1 MPELPEVEV
10 CRRGIE
16 PGLVGQRLLGVIVR
30 NGRLRQPVPAE
41 LGHILPGSDIVA
53 VRRRGKYLLIDCM
66 TPDGAGTLIVHLGMS
81 GRLRFAPLDLAA
93 DKHDHV
99 DLVLARTLLR
109 FTDPR
114 RFGLILWQ
122 PGPPQAA
129 LAHPLL
135 AHLGVE
141 PLTEAFTAAWLQE
154 ALARRHS
161 PIKPVLMDSHL
172 LVGVGN
178 IYASES
184 LFRAGISPLRAANRI
199 RETLGDR
206 AHVNVTSYNR
216 QALLTGEV
224 ATAQDRQA
232 VEQMVSQVENVR
244 SVVND
249 LAVMPPSTLS
259 QRSTDTFITG
269 KVRASLVDA
278 QDISANSFKV
288 VTERNTVY
296 LMGRVSQREANR
308 ATDIARGVTD
318 VRKVVR
324 VFEIVSEEELRRIAP
339 QPAPV
344 TTDTKPAGG

>member
-1 MPELPEVEV
+1 MNPTTLNRT
-10 CRRGIE
+10 RRVVGTALAAATLAAALSACAPLIVGGAVVGGVMAVDRRTAGTQIEDEGIE
-16 PGLVGQRLLGVIVR
+16 
-30 NGRLRQPVPAE
+30 
-41 LGHILPGSDIVA
+41 
-53 VRRRGKYLLIDCM
+53 
-66 TPDGAGTLIVHLGMS
+66 
-81 GRLRFAPLDLAA
+81 
-93 DKHDHV
+93 
-99 DLVLARTLLR
+99 
-109 FTDPR
+109 
-114 RFGLILWQ
+114 
-122 PGPPQAA
+122 
-129 LAHPLL
+129 
-135 AHLGVE
+135 
-141 PLTEAFTAAWLQE
+141 
-154 ALARRHS
+154 
-161 PIKPVLMDSHL
+161 
-172 LVGVGN
+172 
-178 IYASES
+178 
-184 LFRAGISPLRAANRI
+184 LRAANRI

-216 QALLTGEV
+216 QVLLTGEV

-324 VFEIVSEEELRRIAP
+324 VFEIVSEEELRRSAP

>member
-1 MPELPEVEV
+1 MTPTTLNRT
-10 CRRGIE
+10 RRVVGTALAAATLAAALSACAPLIVGGAVVGGVMAVDRRTAGTQIEDEGIE
-16 PGLVGQRLLGVIVR
+16 
-30 NGRLRQPVPAE
+30 
-41 LGHILPGSDIVA
+41 
-53 VRRRGKYLLIDCM
+53 
-66 TPDGAGTLIVHLGMS
+66 
-81 GRLRFAPLDLAA
+81 
-93 DKHDHV
+93 
-99 DLVLARTLLR
+99 
-109 FTDPR
+109 
-114 RFGLILWQ
+114 
-122 PGPPQAA
+122 
-129 LAHPLL
+129 
-135 AHLGVE
+135 
-141 PLTEAFTAAWLQE
+141 
-154 ALARRHS
+154 
-161 PIKPVLMDSHL
+161 
-172 LVGVGN
+172 
-178 IYASES
+178 
-184 LFRAGISPLRAANRI
+184 LRAANRI
-199 RETLGDR
+199 REALGDR

-216 QALLTGEV
+216 QVLLTGEV

-324 VFEIVSEEELRRIAP
+324 VFEIVSEEELRRSAP

-344 TTDTKPAGG
+344 TSDTKPAGG

>member
-1 MPELPEVEV
+1 MNPTTLNRT
-10 CRRGIE
+10 RRVVGTALAAATLAAALSACAPLIVGGAVVGGVMAVDRRTAGTQIEDEGIE
-16 PGLVGQRLLGVIVR
+16 
-30 NGRLRQPVPAE
+30 
-41 LGHILPGSDIVA
+41 
-53 VRRRGKYLLIDCM
+53 
-66 TPDGAGTLIVHLGMS
+66 
-81 GRLRFAPLDLAA
+81 
-93 DKHDHV
+93 
-99 DLVLARTLLR
+99 
-109 FTDPR
+109 
-114 RFGLILWQ
+114 
-122 PGPPQAA
+122 
-129 LAHPLL
+129 
-135 AHLGVE
+135 
-141 PLTEAFTAAWLQE
+141 
-154 ALARRHS
+154 
-161 PIKPVLMDSHL
+161 
-172 LVGVGN
+172 
-178 IYASES
+178 
-184 LFRAGISPLRAANRI
+184 LRAANRI
-199 RETLGDR
+199 REALGDR

-216 QALLTGEV
+216 QVLLTGEV

-318 VRKVVR
+318 VRRVVR

>member
-1 MPELPEVEV
+1 MTPTTLNRT
-10 CRRGIE
+10 RRVVGTALAAATLAAALSACAPLIVGGAVVGGVMAVDRRTAGTQIEDEGIE
-16 PGLVGQRLLGVIVR
+16 
-30 NGRLRQPVPAE
+30 
-41 LGHILPGSDIVA
+41 
-53 VRRRGKYLLIDCM
+53 
-66 TPDGAGTLIVHLGMS
+66 
-81 GRLRFAPLDLAA
+81 
-93 DKHDHV
+93 
-99 DLVLARTLLR
+99 
-109 FTDPR
+109 
-114 RFGLILWQ
+114 
-122 PGPPQAA
+122 
-129 LAHPLL
+129 
-135 AHLGVE
+135 
-141 PLTEAFTAAWLQE
+141 
-154 ALARRHS
+154 
-161 PIKPVLMDSHL
+161 
-172 LVGVGN
+172 
-178 IYASES
+178 
-184 LFRAGISPLRAANRI
+184 LRAANRI
-199 RETLGDR
+199 REALGDR

-216 QALLTGEV
+216 QVLLTGEV

-249 LAVMPPSTLS
+249 LAVMPPSTLG

-324 VFEIVSEEELRRIAP
+324 VFEIVSEEELRRSAP